1 MVDDDMS
8 ETSFAAPR
16 QAPPDSGPPKQIIRR
31 APAIEVRIKD
41 LKENLGRVSFIGT
54 IISKT
59 AETESFIVDDADARV
74 LVLMNDQPAFERL
87 KEGQYVRVFGK
98 VMGTGDEVEILADFV
113 QDFSKIDRE
122 LYKRVFA

>member
-1 MVDDDMS
+1 MADEVP
-8 ETSFAAPR
+8 E
-16 QAPPDSGPPKQIIRR
+16 QKQIIRR

-74 LVLMNDQPAFERL
+74 LVLMNDQPSFERL